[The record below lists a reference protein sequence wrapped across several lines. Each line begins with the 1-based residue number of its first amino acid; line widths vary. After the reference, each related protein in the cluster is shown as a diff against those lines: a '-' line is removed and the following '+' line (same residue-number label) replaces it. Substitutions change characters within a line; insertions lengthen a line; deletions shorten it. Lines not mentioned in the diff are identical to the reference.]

1 MTLNQQQT
9 SQLKTALDAQTSY
22 FHAQKND
29 TRISNEQYDAWR
41 QDFIDWQEAYA
52 GEGLIITTPNG
63 NTQPLS
69 GIDQVPI
76 PPAR

>member
-9 SQLKTALDAQTSY
+9 SQLKTALDAQGSY
-22 FHAQKND
+22 FHAQQHD
-29 TRISNEQYDAWR
+29 ARISNAQYAAWR

-52 GEGLIITTPNG
+52 SEGLIITMPNG

-69 GIDQVPI
+69 GIDQVPV
-76 PPAR
+76 PPSR